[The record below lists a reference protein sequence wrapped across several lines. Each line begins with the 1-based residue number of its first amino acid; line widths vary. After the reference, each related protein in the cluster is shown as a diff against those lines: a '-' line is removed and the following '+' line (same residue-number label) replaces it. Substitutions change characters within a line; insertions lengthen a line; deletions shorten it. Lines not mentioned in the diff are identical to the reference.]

1 MAFSFPWFI
10 NGNRV
15 SMATRRSCI
24 VCAASICTFI
34 ITCII
39 CIFGSPTISAND
51 SMRMITSW
59 ICSSTMTM
67 WRQFSDS
74 ALVGTLPHKHSNVRL
89 HVIVW
94 HIRTS
99 IFDISSMGMITSIFG
114 IDAICSRT
122 IGVSYTVRSF
132 FVIVAIYSMFMIASW
147 RYRYIMPVTRQFPDR
162 LLCCSTPTI
171 NRYIRLQVIVWIIRA
186 SVTNSYGM
194 SMCTSL
200 FGCFCALIRTPW
212 SWSRFCT
219 TCVVFFYKS
228 KSMRVIPACT
238 NRYIVVMF
246 RQFSDSSQDTLCHMK
261 TEI

>member
-1 MAFSFPWFI
+1 MLTLWLCEGS
-10 NGNRV
+10 
-15 SMATRRSCI
+15 
-24 VCAASICTFI
+24 
-34 ITCII
+34 
-39 CIFGSPTISAND
+39 SPTVL
-51 SMRMITSW
+51 
-59 ICSSTMTM
+59 C
-67 WRQFSDS
+67 
-74 ALVGTLPHKHSNVRL
+74 GTFPHKHSNVRL
-89 HVIVW
+89 HIIVW
-94 HIRTS
+94 HIRTG
-99 IFDISSMGMITSIFG
+99 IFDICSMGVITSIFG

-132 FVIVAIYSMFMIASW
+132 FAIVAIYSMFMIASW
-147 RYRYIMPVTRQFPDR
+147 RYRYIMTVTWQFPDR

-246 RQFSDSSQDTLCHMK
+246 RQFSDRKIRKDDNLWNVFKYWTVRF
-261 TEI
+261 